1 MQVKWM
7 YKLSYVNIYIIFC
20 FNREEGALNNDSP
33 RYGEMFKKM
42 IRQCALGVFCIP
54 TMVLTEQLSKT
65 KNSDNIQ
72 QNFVTRCYH
81 ELQITSKSPEA
92 SVILMSVCNET
103 EARGPGVQHS
113 GPIPS
118 TTKTRIKR

>member
-1 MQVKWM
+1 
-7 YKLSYVNIYIIFC
+7 
-20 FNREEGALNNDSP
+20 
-33 RYGEMFKKM
+33 M

-92 SVILMSVCNET
+92 SVILMSICNET
-103 EARGPGVQHS
+103 EARGPSVQHRGRTLAYCDS
-113 GPIPS
+113 GPVPS

>member
-1 MQVKWM
+1 M
-7 YKLSYVNIYIIFC
+7 
-20 FNREEGALNNDSP
+20 
-33 RYGEMFKKM
+33 
-42 IRQCALGVFCIP
+42 GVFCIP

-81 ELQITSKSPEA
+81 KLQITSKSPEA
-92 SVILMSVCNET
+92 SVILMSVCDDTET
-103 EARGPGVQHS
+103 RVPGVQHRGRTLAYCDS

-118 TTKTRIKR
+118 TRKARIKK